1 MEKTGLKKLEIN
13 KCYNNE
19 LLMKDQIQSGI
30 SSIYDEENINYKIQD
45 DFFRKS
51 MQQFN
56 TDSIN
61 DPYLNYNDSSAPN
74 RFSSTKISR
83 HNDSHYFVPSL
94 KYQKSP
100 LRY

>member
-1 MEKTGLKKLEIN
+1 
-13 KCYNNE
+13 
-19 LLMKDQIQSGI
+19 
-30 SSIYDEENINYKIQD
+30 
-45 DFFRKS
+45 

-61 DPYLNYNDSSAPN
+61 GPYLNYNDSSAPN

-83 HNDSHYFVPSL
+83 HNDSNYFVPSL